1 MTKIRTYK
9 ELISLPSFEERFKY
23 LQLGG
28 KVGTETF
35 AYERYLNQKFYH
47 SREWKTVRQHVIVR
61 DMGCDL
67 GVEGREIGGR
77 ILIHHMNPI
86 ESKDIYEAT
95 KYLFN
100 PEYLICTCKRTH
112 DAIHYS
118 DESILYQDPI
128 VRAPNDTCPWKRR

>member
-9 ELISLPSFEERFKY
+9 GLISLPSFEERFKY

-28 KVGTETF
+28 KVGMETF

-95 KYLFN
+95 KYLLN